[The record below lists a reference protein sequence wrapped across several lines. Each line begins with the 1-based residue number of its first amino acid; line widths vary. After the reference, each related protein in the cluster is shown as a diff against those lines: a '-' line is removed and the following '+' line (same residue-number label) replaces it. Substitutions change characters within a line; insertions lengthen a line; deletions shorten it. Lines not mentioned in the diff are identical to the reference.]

1 VTDGFTADPAQ
12 IRAHAAKVA
21 AIRERFGAISAAS
34 AAITRDD
41 AAYGLLCGWM
51 AGILD
56 ERLTSQRSIHA
67 YVEENLRLAKES
79 LLRTGRDYDDVDTA
93 AADRIRSAGNRR

>member
-1 VTDGFTADPAQ
+1 MSDGFTADPAQ
-12 IRAHAAKVA
+12 IRAHTAKVA
-21 AIRERFGAISAAS
+21 AIRERFGAITAAS

-56 ERLTSQRSIHA
+56 ERLTAQRSIHA
-67 YVEENLRLAKES
+67 YVEENLRLAEDS
-79 LLRTGRDYDDVDTA
+79 LIRTAREYDDADTA
-93 AADRIRSAGNRR
+93 AANRIRDAGNRR